1 MIEEKGVPIIDDPS
15 RKRILTASAVAF
27 LVALCILFIAILP
40 AEYGIDPLGTGNL
53 LGLTDLANASADPAI
68 LVGIVEGTIMP
79 VLQPGEQPSRWG
91 DSAVVKGAFIPRPN
105 RYSVDSRQITLQ
117 PGEGMEIKY
126 NMQKGSGFVY
136 SWVASGKVLYDF
148 HGEPDVKPEGKEDTE
163 YFESYDRDD
172 AIGKDQFEGTFVAP
186 STGIHGWYW
195 ENTSDD
201 VVTIKLVTAG
211 FYDWIFQ
218 NVNDEK
224 SRLKTIDAYSLPSHP
239 TIPDELIRS
248 GEHETS
254 ETTNPKSAQEL
265 AEEEAIRRF
274 LEGDDSQ
281 PLPSR
286 GHD

>member
-1 MIEEKGVPIIDDPS
+1 MIEQKDLPTIDAPS
-15 RKRILTASAVAF
+15 TKRLLTASAVAF
-27 LVALCILFIAILP
+27 VVALCVLFIAILP
-40 AEYGIDPLGTGNL
+40 AEYGIDPLGTGKV
-53 LGLTDLANASADPAI
+53 LGLADLANASVEPAVSTAI
-68 LVGIVEGTIMP
+68 AEATIVP
-79 VLQPGEQPSRWG
+79 VLEPREQPSRWG
-91 DSAVVKGAFIPRPN
+91 DSAVLRGAFIPRPN
-105 RYSVDSRQITLQ
+105 RYNVDSRQITLQ

-126 NMQKGSGFVY
+126 NMQKGSGLVY

-148 HGEPDVKPEGKEDTE
+148 HGEPEVKPEGKQDTE

-172 AIGKDQFEGTFVAP
+172 AIGKDQFQGTFVAP

-218 NVNDEK
+218 NLNDEK
-224 SRLKTIDAYSLPSHP
+224 SRLKPMDAYSLPSHP
-239 TIPDELIRS
+239 TIPDEVIP
-248 GEHETS
+248 
-254 ETTNPKSAQEL
+254 ETTETMNPKSPDEL
-265 AEEEAIRRF
+265 EEEEAIRRF